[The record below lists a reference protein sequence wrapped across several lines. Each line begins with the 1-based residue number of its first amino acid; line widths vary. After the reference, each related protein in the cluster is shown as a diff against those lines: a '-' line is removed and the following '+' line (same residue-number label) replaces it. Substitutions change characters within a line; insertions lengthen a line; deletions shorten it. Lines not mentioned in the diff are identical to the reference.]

1 MKKLIHLFCVLALFA
16 CSDEPTDSNSND
28 NGDNGDSST
37 MLVSKINTTDAE
49 NDLIDEDYAYEDSYT
64 YDGNKIVEIN
74 TKVYYNG
81 ELHSTRRNEY
91 IYTDNKISRID
102 SYDSENQL
110 TVYQAL
116 EYDSQGRAV
125 LFEYFYCES
134 QDNCEL
140 DFFVALTYSSNT
152 ISLFSSQDAS
162 GGSTDTGVAVLDNSG
177 NVVSA
182 SFTDE
187 DDEGC
192 GSSTTVEYDNQN
204 NAFKN
209 ITGFNNLGPVFADL
223 IYPSAQ
229 YYGYYG
235 PNNNPTS
242 VVNTTACNGGDEYT
256 YTYNFYYDYND
267 EGYPRNIIEEEAGS
281 TTTLTAT
288 TIIEYQ

>member
-16 CSDEPTDSNSND
+16 CSDESTDSNNNENND
-28 NGDNGDSST
+28 NGDNST
-37 MLVSKINTTDAE
+37 MLVSKINTTSIK

-64 YDGNKIVEIN
+64 YDGNKIVETN

-81 ELHSTRRNEY
+81 QLHNTRRKEY

-110 TVYQAL
+110 TLYQAL
-116 EYDSQGRAV
+116 EYDSQGRVV
-125 LFEYFYCES
+125 LFESFYCES

-140 DFFVALTYSSNT
+140 SLFSTLTYSSNT
-152 ISLFSSQDAS
+152 ISLFHSFDSSTNTA
-162 GGSTDTGVAVLDNSG
+162 VAVLDNSG
-177 NVVSA
+177 NMVSA
-182 SFTDE
+182 SSTDE

-209 ITGFNNLGPVFADL
+209 ITGFNNLGPAFADL

-235 PNNNPTS
+235 LNNNPTRE
-242 VVNTTACNGGDEYT
+242 VNTTACNGGDEYT

-267 EGYPRNIIEEEAGS
+267 EGYPRNIIEEEVGP
-281 TTTLTAT
+281 TITLAAT